1 MLGIRQTYGEPNVP
15 IGIYICITFH
25 NITVQCTYILLFTHI
40 NRHNLPRMYCSS
52 VGNEC
57 IGAPILMKMENPDQ
71 QCGTILT
78 DMTNV
83 YYVSKYFAIVGKT
96 MGRAVIL
103 NNSTNMAVTYFF
115 LYPNSNYFLEFG
127 S

>member
-1 MLGIRQTYGEPNVP
+1 
-15 IGIYICITFH
+15 
-25 NITVQCTYILLFTHI
+25 
-40 NRHNLPRMYCSS
+40 MYCSS
-52 VGNEC
+52 VGYEC

-103 NNSTNMAVTYFF
+103 YNYTNMAVTYFF
-115 LYPNSNYFLEFG
+115 LSKYFLEFG